1 MRTSRARE
9 RGSGEA
15 VSTVVM
21 STANSIAALRAMES
35 ERGDG
40 RGLFVDPW
48 ARALAGE
55 AATRRAGAGGTSSSG
70 DRDKGRI
77 AIRTRFFD
85 DFVEASLAAFD
96 AEDGDGTKARQVVL
110 LGAGYDTRSWRCKA
124 PNERARSMTRI
135 FEVDA
140 TSVLARKLEIVGA
153 ETPLTLG
160 SERREVRCDM
170 EREDWFAA
178 LEAAGFERDRPTVW
192 ILEGLLYYLSPRVAK
207 AMLERCRTAS
217 APGSTLGVS
226 VVNRAALR
234 RATREP
240 LRRKLARFLGFDKSQ
255 KSARAMWRSAI
266 DDVPERYFAPWRVD
280 VCAQLGEPQLH
291 YGRWTG
297 DAPDQ
302 PPTTSRRF
310 RADKT
315 CRTFYATLRT

>member
-1 MRTSRARE
+1 MGVWTSWSPRE
-9 RGSGEA
+9 RGSEGG
-15 VSTVVM
+15 VSTVVT
-21 STANSIAALRAMES
+21 STANAIAALRACES
-35 ERGDG
+35 ERAEG
-40 RGLFVDPW
+40 RLFVDPW

-55 AATRRAGAGGTSSSG
+55 AATRRHDGGSK

-96 AEDGDGTKARQVVL
+96 AGDGDGTKTRQVVF
-110 LGAGYDTRSWRCKA
+110 LGAGYDTRSWRCEA

-140 TSVLARKLEIVGA
+140 MSVLARKLEIVGA

-178 LEAAGFERDRPTVW
+178 LQAAGFERDRPTVW

-207 AMLERCRTAS
+207 AMLERCRSAS

-240 LRRKLARFLGFDKSQ
+240 LRRKLARFLGFEKSQ

-266 DDVPERYFAPWRVD
+266 DDLPERYFAPWRVD
-280 VCAQLGEPQLH
+280 VCAQLGESPLH
-291 YGRWTG
+291 FGRWTG

-302 PPTTSRRF
+302 PPTTTREF
-310 RADKT
+310 RTDKT